1 MNTKQWL
8 SRARRIDT
16 EINSMLISYEETK
29 AALTK
34 VSQTLTGDTV
44 QSTKDPHKFDRL
56 AELSELIDR
65 KVDELITV
73 KGETVAAIG
82 CLRNGNQ
89 RAVLYRR
96 YIGNE
101 TFEQIAV
108 GMNYSYK
115 QVCRIHGRALIEMEA
130 ILHAEAG
137 A

>member
-16 EINSMLISYEETK
+16 EINSLLISYEETK

-65 KVDELITV
+65 KVDELITT
-73 KGETVAAIG
+73 KGEIVAAIG

-96 YIGNE
+96 YIGGE

-108 GMNYSYK
+108 GLKYSYK

-130 ILHAEAG
+130 ILNAEACT
-137 A
+137 